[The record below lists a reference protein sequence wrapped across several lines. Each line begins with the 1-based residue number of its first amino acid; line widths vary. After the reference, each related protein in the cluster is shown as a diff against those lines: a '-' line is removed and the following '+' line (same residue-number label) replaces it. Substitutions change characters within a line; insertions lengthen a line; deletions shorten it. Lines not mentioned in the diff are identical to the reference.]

1 MTNRPTLA
9 ALLAACLVTPLA
21 ACSGNRPSLVAPPTT
36 LAAESPCAVPT
47 FVEPAPDESLRPPE
61 ALEGEVWCY
70 IRVPAVTQT
79 ISEKVMVAP
88 PSCREEWVPPV
99 TQEVTEEVVVKPEE
113 RRRVPVPAVIED
125 RVEKVMVCDAKTEW
139 RKVECAPK
147 ALGQGEQVGECW
159 TLVTIPAQYEDRV
172 TRVVVKPETF
182 REEVVPA
189 VTAQQARTVVVSEG
203 YMKKVDVPAVYDVR
217 TREVEVSPARWE
229 WRRTGECEVPAAAAM
244 PDAALPPPSVVEA
257 PPPAGALPEAPLPV
271 EDPTPA
277 PAPAPVDPGP
287 APAPVEPAP
296 VPPAPAPVEPA
307 PAEPAPAK

>member
-1 MTNRPTLA
+1 MTLRPTPA
-9 ALLAACLVTPLA
+9 ALLAACLVLPLA
-21 ACSGNRPSLVAPPTT
+21 ACSGSRTSLVAPPPTT
-36 LAAESPCAVPT
+36 LAADSPCAVPT
-47 FVEPAPDESLRPPE
+47 FVEAAPDDSMRPPE

-79 ISEKVMVAP
+79 LSEKVMVAP
-88 PSCREEWVPPV
+88 PSCREEWVAPV

-113 RRRVPVPAVIED
+113 RRRVPVPAVVED
-125 RVEKVMVCDAKTEW
+125 RVEKLLVCDAKTEW

-182 REEVVPA
+182 REEVIPA
-189 VTAQQARTVVVSEG
+189 VTASQTRTLVVTEG

-229 WRRTGECEVPAAAAM
+229 WRRTGECEVPAAAAG
-244 PDAALPPPSVVEA
+244 PDTALPPPSVVEA

-277 PAPAPVDPGP
+277 PAPAPVAAP
-287 APAPVEPAP
+287 AAAPVEPVPAPVEP
-296 VPPAPAPVEPA
+296 VPS
-307 PAEPAPAK
+307 EPAPAK